1 MARGRHIKHARS
13 AAVVVAIAV
22 GIVLLALGGVSFAA
36 YRYDQASS
44 DRILPGVSIAGTD
57 VGGMTR
63 AEAMAAVERDRAG
76 AAHADPDGSGRAAGR
91 GRPRLQSSARRPTSR
106 RRSIRRSR
114 RRSPWGS

>member
-1 MARGRHIKHARS
+1 MARGRHVKHARS

-63 AEAMAAVERDRAG
+63 AEAIAAVERVAQERLTQTLTVRVARGVVED
-76 AAHADPDGSGRAAGR
+76 HA
-91 GRPRLQSSARRPTSR
+91 
-106 RRSIRRSR
+106 
-114 RRSPWGS
+114 

>member
-1 MARGRHIKHARS
+1 MARGRHVKHARS
-13 AAVVVAIAV
+13 AAFVVAIAV

-63 AEAMAAVERDRAG
+63 AEAMAAVERTAQE
-76 AAHADPDGSGRAAGR
+76 
-91 GRPRLQSSARRPTSR
+91 RLTQTLTVRVARRVVEDHA
-106 RRSIRRSR
+106 
-114 RRSPWGS
+114 